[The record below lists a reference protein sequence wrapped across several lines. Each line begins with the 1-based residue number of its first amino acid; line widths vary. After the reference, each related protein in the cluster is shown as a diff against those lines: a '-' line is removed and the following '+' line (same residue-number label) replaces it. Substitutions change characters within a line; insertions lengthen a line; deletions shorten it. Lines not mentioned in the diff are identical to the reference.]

1 MVSTGISNLKNDQA
15 LIKGCAENDRIAQNQ
30 LYTIYAAQM
39 MGVCLRYVRTREDA
53 QDILQEGFVQVFKC
67 IKQFKFKGP
76 LEAWIKKIFI
86 NCALQKLREKEN
98 KYLFIE
104 IDDATEIYRT
114 SYTLSEEIDLK
125 ILIKCIQSLPLISR
139 LVFNLY
145 VFEGL
150 KHKEIAQIL
159 KISEGTSKSNLFD
172 ARNNLKKQLQ
182 NLDYFSLK
190 TAANE

>member
-1 MVSTGISNLKNDQA
+1 MLSTGISNLKNDQA

-39 MGVCLRYVRTREDA
+39 MSVCLLNARTREDA

-98 KYLFIE
+98 SYLFIE
-104 IDDATEIYRT
+104 IDNATELYNR
-114 SYTLSEEIDLK
+114 SYTITEQIDLK
-125 ILIKCIQSLPLISR
+125 ILIKCIQGLPLISR

-159 KISEGTSKSNLFD
+159 EISEGTSKSNLFD

>member
-1 MVSTGISNLKNDQA
+1 MLPTGISNLENDQS
-15 LIKGCAENDRIAQNQ
+15 LIKGCVENNRIAQNQ

-39 MGVCLRYVRTREDA
+39 MGVCLRYARTREDA
-53 QDILQEGFVQVFKC
+53 QDILQEGFIQVFKY
-67 IKQFKFKGP
+67 IDRYKFKGP

-98 KYLFIE
+98 NYSFIT
-104 IDDATEIYRT
+104 IDSATEIYKT
-114 SYTLSEEIDLK
+114 SYSIAEEIDLK
-125 ILIKCIQSLPLISR
+125 ILIRCIQNLPLISR

-150 KHKEIAQIL
+150 KHREIARTL

-182 NLDYFSLK
+182 NLDHFSLK

>member
-1 MVSTGISNLKNDQA
+1 MLSTGISNLKDEKA
-15 LIKGCAENDRIAQNQ
+15 LIKGCVEGNRSFQNQ
-30 LYTIYAAQM
+30 LYRIYSARM
-39 MGVCLRYVRTREDA
+39 MGICLRYAKTREDA
-53 QDILQEGFVQVFKC
+53 EDILQEGFVQAFTC
-67 IKQFKFKGP
+67 IKQFKFKGS
-76 LEAWIKKIFI
+76 LEAWLKKIFI

-104 IDDATEIYRT
+104 IDDATEIYKT

-125 ILIKCIQSLPLISR
+125 ILIKCIQGLPLISR

-190 TAANE
+190 SAANE